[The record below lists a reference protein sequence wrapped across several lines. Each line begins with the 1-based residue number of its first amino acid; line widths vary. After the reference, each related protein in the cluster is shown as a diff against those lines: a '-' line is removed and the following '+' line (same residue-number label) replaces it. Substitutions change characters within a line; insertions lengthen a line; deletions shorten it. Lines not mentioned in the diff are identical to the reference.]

1 MALKV
6 ITDGKP
12 VSVYRQDK
20 VSSSGNAYTQYSIGV
35 SSKNTE
41 GNWVQGFIECAFR
54 KGTDIPNKAKIE
66 ITNSFYTVNEYNGK
80 KYLKL
85 FVLDYT
91 VVEGGNQPAPAPS
104 GDMDFM
110 KIDADLDEGLPFS

>member
-91 VVEGGNQPAPAPS
+91 VVEGGQPAPAPN
-104 GDMDFM
+104 DNEWLNIPDN
-110 KIDADLDEGLPFS
+110 LDDSSLPFN